1 MEGLL
6 PALAGLRLG
15 ASPSVVVDEELRN
28 AGALGREMIE
38 GEEAVALVNDAQRQG
53 GGVPSSSPAPL
64 GPDYQAHLVREGW
77 VVIPTSLGSDREK
90 LDSVRSAFDE
100 HFRQSPELLNARP
113 EDPTWKNVLGGFA
126 ALGNPSSFHHKF
138 VRKMR
143 EMCEA
148 AVLDEDALPLNGRRL
163 EQCFDR
169 MMRRIPGESTDVESW
184 HRDEALN
191 TQPGDDI
198 FGGWIN
204 LDNESQFFSCAP
216 GTHTEDGVHDR
227 NDGFAR
233 ITSPEEKA
241 HYQAIADAHGPVEIP
256 PGHILIFYER
266 LVHEVLKVTAT
277 RIMRRLFLGWRATM
291 AHEPLFGQPQTDA
304 WIQSQAPP
312 KIKSGQKPAIYPSA
326 YYNFPRNFQKLTNF
340 CVSVFVPQCLYQ
352 HAVQSGAQAG
362 TTWTRVERNMRGLA
376 DYNLPMHPAYEPEE
390 RKILFPSR
398 RVKLHTF
405 EDPGGPRVAYRVASL
420 AEWQAYDTAPRVTMD
435 AYGNRGRLGRPG
447 PERDENA

>member
-1 MEGLL
+1 MKNLTGMH
-6 PALAGLRLG
+6 AGED
-15 ASPSVVVDEELRN
+15 SN
-28 AGALGREMIE
+28 
-38 GEEAVALVNDAQRQG
+38 QTQ
-53 GGVPSSSPAPL
+53 APH
-64 GPDYQAHLVREGW
+64 PDYQAHLLREGW

-90 LDSVRSAFDE
+90 LDSVRDAFDE

-191 TQPGDDI
+191 TLPGDDI

-233 ITSPEEKA
+233 
-241 HYQAIADAHGPVEIP
+241 
-256 PGHILIFYER
+256 
-266 LVHEVLKVTAT
+266 
-277 RIMRRLFLGWRATM
+277 
-291 AHEPLFGQPQTDA
+291 
-304 WIQSQAPP
+304 
-312 KIKSGQKPAIYPSA
+312 
-326 YYNFPRNFQKLTNF
+326 
-340 CVSVFVPQCLYQ
+340 
-352 HAVQSGAQAG
+352 
-362 TTWTRVERNMRGLA
+362 
-376 DYNLPMHPAYEPEE
+376 
-390 RKILFPSR
+390 SR
-398 RVKLHTF
+398 RRARSPSTH
-405 EDPGGPRVAYRVASL
+405 L
-420 AEWQAYDTAPRVTMD
+420 A
-435 AYGNRGRLGRPG
+435 
-447 PERDENA
+447 